1 MFYMDIQLMPEVKRI
16 INYNNEINIGFELN
30 ILLDKDNYYNIK
42 PAINFL
48 KTKINVNYSNE
59 IMGGY
64 NLITKRISSEEL
76 LHKSNEPINNEVIEQ
91 SYILDIKKGET
102 IIYYT
107 GAEGL
112 NYAFLTFGQL
122 LDQKLNWDL
131 NSMKIIDYP
140 SVENRGLMLDVSR
153 GKVPKLKTIY
163 KIIDILYL
171 YKMNIFQVYI
181 EDAYFFPSHPKIG
194 EKKRRLTEED
204 IIKINRYCKQ
214 RAIEF
219 QPNLQTFSHAHG
231 ILRIPEYKDLSEND
245 DLWTIAPLKDE
256 TYQLLDDLIK
266 NLLKGFESKTMH
278 INMDE
283 AYDIGTGY
291 SKDICNEIGKEQVYL
306 KHLDKVI
313 DITKQYGINNTLI
326 WSDMFNKY
334 PELLKELDESI
345 IPIYWDYSPNEDY
358 SNMKHYED
366 LEFWVAPG
374 TSSWNS
380 IFPRMKNA
388 FSNINNIIDA
398 GYKHGTNGV
407 LLTDWG
413 DYGHMQSIG
422 LSFPGYI
429 YAAEKSWSL
438 NELTYDDFLSRME
451 FFDFFTKDQLE
462 LLRIL
467 ETSNEG
473 LTDAF
478 KTKSLYSL
486 FDDIIKGKSIKGVQ
500 GIDSLD
506 KSDFIKLYSVG
517 VKGLQVSKNLDSTIL
532 SKEMTLSAMKVKL
545 TGEKGLL
552 SNEIRER
559 FANKTVDENFILET
573 INKIKMLSQKVE
585 KIRGLHSELWMERS
599 YFEGFENISYLYSKL
614 INQLSESA
622 IWLNEQR
629 ENILGSKEVDND
641 FSTYMAADNFTTLW
655 SQDFDNIWDIA
666 YPWS

>member
-1 MFYMDIQLMPEVKRI
+1 MEIQLMPEVKRI
-16 INYNNEINIGFELN
+16 ISDNNKINIDFELN

-59 IMGGY
+59 MSGDY
-64 NLITKRISSEEL
+64 NLITKRLSDEEL
-76 LHKSNEPINNEVIEQ
+76 LHKSNEPINNQVIEQ
-91 SYILDIKKGET
+91 SYILDIKKRET

-107 GAEGL
+107 GDQGL

-122 LDQKLNWDL
+122 LDQKLNWNF

-140 SVENRGLMLDVSR
+140 SIKNRGLMLDVSR

-171 YKMNIFQVYI
+171 YKMNIFQLYI
-181 EDAYFFPSHPKIG
+181 EDAYFFTSHPKIG
-194 EKKRRLTEED
+194 KKKRRLTEED

-219 QPNLQTFSHAHG
+219 QPNLQTFSHSHG
-231 ILRIPEYKDLSEND
+231 ILRTPEYKDLSEND
-245 DLWTIAPLKDE
+245 DLWTMAPLKDE
-256 TYQLLDDLIK
+256 TYQLLNDLIK
-266 NLLKGFESKTMH
+266 DLLKGYQSKTMH

-306 KHLDKVI
+306 KHLDKVL
-313 DITKQYGINNTLI
+313 DITKQYDINNALI

-345 IPIYWDYSPNEDY
+345 TPVYWDYSPNENY
-358 SNMKHYED
+358 SNMRHYED
-366 LEFWVAPG
+366 MEFWVAPG

-398 GYKHGTNGV
+398 GYKHGANGM

-451 FFDFFTKDQLE
+451 YFNFFTKDQLE
-462 LLRIL
+462 L
-467 ETSNEG
+467 
-473 LTDAF
+473 
-478 KTKSLYSL
+478 
-486 FDDIIKGKSIKGVQ
+486 
-500 GIDSLD
+500 
-506 KSDFIKLYSVG
+506 
-517 VKGLQVSKNLDSTIL
+517 
-532 SKEMTLSAMKVKL
+532 
-545 TGEKGLL
+545 
-552 SNEIRER
+552 
-559 FANKTVDENFILET
+559 
-573 INKIKMLSQKVE
+573 
-585 KIRGLHSELWMERS
+585 
-599 YFEGFENISYLYSKL
+599 
-614 INQLSESA
+614 
-622 IWLNEQR
+622 
-629 ENILGSKEVDND
+629 
-641 FSTYMAADNFTTLW
+641 
-655 SQDFDNIWDIA
+655 
-666 YPWS
+666 

>member
-1 MFYMDIQLMPEVKRI
+1 MI
-16 INYNNEINIGFELN
+16 
-30 ILLDKDNYYNIK
+30 
-42 PAINFL
+42 
-48 KTKINVNYSNE
+48 
-59 IMGGY
+59 
-64 NLITKRISSEEL
+64 
-76 LHKSNEPINNEVIEQ
+76 
-91 SYILDIKKGET
+91 
-102 IIYYT
+102 
-107 GAEGL
+107 
-112 NYAFLTFGQL
+112 
-122 LDQKLNWDL
+122 
-131 NSMKIIDYP
+131 
-140 SVENRGLMLDVSR
+140 
-153 GKVPKLKTIY
+153 
-163 KIIDILYL
+163 
-171 YKMNIFQVYI
+171 
-181 EDAYFFPSHPKIG
+181 
-194 EKKRRLTEED
+194 
-204 IIKINRYCKQ
+204 
-214 RAIEF
+214 
-219 QPNLQTFSHAHG
+219 
-231 ILRIPEYKDLSEND
+231 
-245 DLWTIAPLKDE
+245 
-256 TYQLLDDLIK
+256 
-266 NLLKGFESKTMH
+266 
-278 INMDE
+278 
-283 AYDIGTGY
+283 
-291 SKDICNEIGKEQVYL
+291 
-306 KHLDKVI
+306 
-313 DITKQYGINNTLI
+313 
-326 WSDMFNKY
+326 
-334 PELLKELDESI
+334 
-345 IPIYWDYSPNEDY
+345 
-358 SNMKHYED
+358 
-366 LEFWVAPG
+366 
-374 TSSWNS
+374 
-380 IFPRMKNA
+380 
-388 FSNINNIIDA
+388 
-398 GYKHGTNGV
+398 
-407 LLTDWG
+407 
-413 DYGHMQSIG
+413 
-422 LSFPGYI
+422 
-429 YAAEKSWSL
+429 
-438 NELTYDDFLSRME
+438 
-451 FFDFFTKDQLE
+451 FFTKDQLE